1 MHKALALFALL
12 TPTHADFDR
21 KKAPLLDTT
30 VDATAGHATT
40 VRAPTRT
47 QDEEDFAEAARLA
60 GSAFAAEPVLAR
72 TQDEENVAE
81 AARLAEDG
89 AFDKADVVAPV
100 ENLHF
105 LSNSTANGIQP
116 ITFVA
121 KHGRLYANEQQFHL
135 KGVNWFGSEG
145 RAGPPGGLNYHPID
159 WYMDFLARHQFNAVR
174 LLFNHESV
182 LQNEPI
188 ETSEVLQAPE
198 LRGKTYLQMFGLV
211 ASAAAKRGLLVMLAC
226 HRMHP
231 STWPGEGLWFD
242 TAGPITEEHVLQS
255 WGKIADAF
263 CHVWN
268 VFAVDLQNEPHS
280 ASWGYG
286 RPSTDWDQAASRIG
300 QHVLGLCERWLVMVE
315 GVGYQPG
322 APGGNDP
329 KEGFWWGGNLVGA
342 KVAPVSLDP
351 PHHGATKDRLVYSPH
366 TYGPGVY
373 AQSYFEHADFPD
385 NLEQVYERHW
395 AFVAGT
401 TGAPLV
407 IGEMGGF
414 YTGKDK
420 IWLDWALG
428 YCQRHGIG
436 VFYFALNPNSKDTGG
451 LLKVDWSTPEYAK
464 LKALMVCVRGWS
476 THTEPPPTAVHTLS
490 PLPLGAPSHNNSP
503 CSPCSHPPLSL
514 VQVLPATDVLK
525 ELIAPMISPSPPP
538 PLQPPA
544 PPVPPASP
552 LPPGNPPSPT
562 TPPPLP
568 KPPTSPPPFG
578 PPFYRSPHPP
588 PPNPKPPPPT
598 AVVADLPPLPSPL
611 PPNDLAM
618 LLLLESARMPPPPSP
633 RPATTTLSLGAGF
646 AGLGLV
652 LAGLAVA
659 ILGTSGILARAR
671 GAHHLHPSTTSTR
684 STTTTRASIAVGG
697 ATGEDD
703 ELLTDEQ
710 HEKSSTPRAPTYA
723 AEEEEERAWVRLH
736 RQHRP
741 TSWHTA
747 REAMAEMWD

>member
-1 MHKALALFALL
+1 MLGMHKALALFALL
-12 TPTHADFDR
+12 APTHADFDR

-47 QDEEDFAEAARLA
+47 QDEEDFATAARLA

-89 AFDKADVVAPV
+89 AFDKADVVAPNV
-100 ENLHF
+100 APVANLHF

-514 VQVLPATDVLK
+514 LCRCCQ
-525 ELIAPMISPSPPP
+525 
-538 PLQPPA
+538 
-544 PPVPPASP
+544 
-552 LPPGNPPSPT
+552 
-562 TPPPLP
+562 
-568 KPPTSPPPFG
+568 
-578 PPFYRSPHPP
+578 
-588 PPNPKPPPPT
+588 
-598 AVVADLPPLPSPL
+598 
-611 PPNDLAM
+611 
-618 LLLLESARMPPPPSP
+618 
-633 RPATTTLSLGAGF
+633 
-646 AGLGLV
+646 
-652 LAGLAVA
+652 
-659 ILGTSGILARAR
+659 
-671 GAHHLHPSTTSTR
+671 
-684 STTTTRASIAVGG
+684 
-697 ATGEDD
+697 
-703 ELLTDEQ
+703 
-710 HEKSSTPRAPTYA
+710 
-723 AEEEEERAWVRLH
+723 
-736 RQHRP
+736 RP
-741 TSWHTA
+741 TCSRSSSH
-747 REAMAEMWD
+747 R

>member
-1 MHKALALFALL
+1 MQIVYFSFSFCQGLVVCHKCHEVCGLKLGMHKALALFALL

-373 AQSYFEHADFPD
+373 AQPYFEHADFPD

-407 IGEMGGF
+407 IGEMGGS

-476 THTEPPPTAVHTLS
+476 THRTAARSCAHTLALWSALPQTVHALHALTRPCAGAASDRRAQGAHRTDDLAIAATTPAAARAARAARLAATTRQPAIAYDTAPTAEATHVTGSLRTS
-490 PLPLGAPSHNNSP
+490 LLPVAAPAAAKS
-503 CSPCSHPPLSL
+503 
-514 VQVLPATDVLK
+514 Q
-525 ELIAPMISPSPPP
+525 
-538 PLQPPA
+538 
-544 PPVPPASP
+544 
-552 LPPGNPPSPT
+552 
-562 TPPPLP
+562 
-568 KPPTSPPPFG
+568 
-578 PPFYRSPHPP
+578 
-588 PPNPKPPPPT
+588 
-598 AVVADLPPLPSPL
+598 
-611 PPNDLAM
+611 
-618 LLLLESARMPPPPSP
+618 
-633 RPATTTLSLGAGF
+633 ATTAHGRRCRSA
-646 AGLGLV
+646 
-652 LAGLAVA
+652 AVA
-659 ILGTSGILARAR
+659 VSSSAQRPRNAAATRERPHATTAIAAASYYYAVARRRVCWSWACTRRAR
-671 GAHHLHPSTTSTR
+671 GRHLGHLGDSCPRAR
-684 STTTTRASIAVGG
+684 STSPASEHNEHKVN
-697 ATGEDD
+697 
-703 ELLTDEQ
+703 
-710 HEKSSTPRAPTYA
+710 YN
-723 AEEEEERAWVRLH
+723 
-736 RQHRP
+736 
-741 TSWHTA
+741 
-747 REAMAEMWD
+747 